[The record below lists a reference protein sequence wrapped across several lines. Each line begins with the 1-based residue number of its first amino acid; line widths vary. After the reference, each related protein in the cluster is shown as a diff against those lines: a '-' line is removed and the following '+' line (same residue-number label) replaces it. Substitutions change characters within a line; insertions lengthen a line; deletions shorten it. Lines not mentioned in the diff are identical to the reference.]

1 MATNITRGGYDITM
15 NEVAPAVCVRG
26 EQLVVGVSIDNKAET
41 LWPVSIQRAK
51 EFARTDVYVAN
62 LDQKRLEI
70 KTAES
75 QNTGVGTSAIADQ
88 SNPLSTPLYGV
99 REIDPMTGNV
109 KIKTLSEYSGSDA
122 PTPPSFR
129 LEYGVAGPM
138 NLQYNTSSMM
148 QYGRASV
155 DVMNLATVL
164 GSHLGLGARMMRSG
178 GDFRYYSG
186 GIVADVNN
194 DGSVLATI
202 GVAKY
207 QSGTD
212 LSQPYTISP
221 FSRIQYFT
229 STRGVFLYGDVE
241 ATVHVKGYI
250 SGTAG
255 LGVKVAGIELIA
267 GYHYSMY
274 VLPDV
279 VDAQTVTGFN
289 TIASITF

>member
-1 MATNITRGGYDITM
+1 M
-15 NEVAPAVCVRG
+15 
-26 EQLVVGVSIDNKAET
+26 
-41 LWPVSIQRAK
+41 
-51 EFARTDVYVAN
+51 
-62 LDQKRLEI
+62 
-70 KTAES
+70 
-75 QNTGVGTSAIADQ
+75 
-88 SNPLSTPLYGV
+88 
-99 REIDPMTGNV
+99 
-109 KIKTLSEYSGSDA
+109 
-122 PTPPSFR
+122 
-129 LEYGVAGPM
+129 
-138 NLQYNTSSMM
+138 
-148 QYGRASV
+148 
-155 DVMNLATVL
+155 
-164 GSHLGLGARMMRSG
+164 
-178 GDFRYYSG
+178 
-186 GIVADVNN
+186 ADVNN